1 MARVIIHVWFPY
13 LAADRLRR
21 NNIVTLAQTLVL
33 TSRYRGADHVVAT
46 CPQGRRRGLQIGMRL
61 ADARALCPDLISH
74 DANPTADAQDLH
86 HLALWAR
93 RYCPLTAPDHGTD
106 TGHAGN
112 NSGKTPGKPPGQKDS
127 GQKDIITHGI
137 AHDGHGIW
145 LDVAGA
151 THLYGGVR
159 AMLADMLRRLRRVGL
174 RARLAAAPTCG
185 AAWALARY
193 GRHRLSGGQ
202 HGRVLAEANTAPR
215 QLAAM
220 MAPLPLAAL
229 RIDMVTCSAM
239 ATAGLR
245 VIGDILGMPRA
256 PLASRFGN
264 CLIERLDAALGHI
277 NESFAPIAPPRPLL
291 AIRHFAEPVAAPD
304 DINRVIRVLAQDIGQ
319 ILAENGL
326 ATRRLRLGWQRVDG
340 TVLVHD
346 THLSRPSR
354 DVAAFHRL
362 LADVGATIDP
372 EFGLENAWMEARFCS
387 PQAPVSRHFNEGLTT
402 AETYASLV
410 DRLVARLGYGAV
422 LRPRPRACWQPEA
435 AQYMALPD
443 MEDATIHPADGSGW
457 HEAGQNLRHSTAA
470 PRPVRLLSYPQP
482 VSVVALLPDHP
493 PAQFIWQNKTHRI
506 SRASG
511 PERIAPQWWTA
522 PAGSRTRDYFRLQ
535 DEQGARFWVY
545 REGLPERGE
554 DVSWFLHGFFA

>member
-21 NNIVTLAQTLVL
+21 NNIVTLTQTLVL

-74 DANPTADAQDLH
+74 DANPAADAQDLH

-93 RYCPLTAPDHGTD
+93 RYCPLTAPDHGTA
-106 TGHAGN
+106 THGT
-112 NSGKTPGKPPGQKDS
+112 S
-127 GQKDIITHGI
+127 THGI
-137 AHDGHGIW
+137 AHDGNGIW

-151 THLYGGVR
+151 THLYGGLR
-159 AMLADMLRRLRRVGL
+159 TMLADMLHRLRRAGL
-174 RARLAAAPTCG
+174 RARVAAAPTCG

-202 HGRVLAEANTAPR
+202 HGRILAEANTSPR

-229 RIDMVTCSAM
+229 RVDMVTCSAM

-245 VIGDILGMPRA
+245 VVGDILGMPRA

-277 NESFAPIAPPRPLL
+277 NESFSPIAPPRPLL

-304 DINRVIRVLAQDIGQ
+304 DINRVIRVLAEDIGQ

-410 DRLVARLGYGAV
+410 DRLVARLGYGTV

-443 MEDATIHPADGSGW
+443 MEDTAVNPADGSGW
-457 HEAGQNLRHSTAA
+457 HDAGQHLRHSTAA
-470 PRPVRLLSYPQP
+470 PRPVRLLTHPQP